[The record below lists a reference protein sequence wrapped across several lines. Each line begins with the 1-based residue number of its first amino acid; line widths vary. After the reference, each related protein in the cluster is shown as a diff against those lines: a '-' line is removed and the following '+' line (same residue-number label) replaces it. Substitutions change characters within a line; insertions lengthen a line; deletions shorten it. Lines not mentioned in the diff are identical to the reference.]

1 MRRFGRA
8 SCGLV
13 LVLVAALASPSTAAA
28 ASTSTDLQNWGNE
41 ALKLLGGVGLAA
53 LAVLGFGV
61 AALLAAVLLLRVP
74 PITVAARWLSKREWG
89 TADFYSPRISGLW
102 KR

>member
-28 ASTSTDLQNWGNE
+28 ASTSTDLQNWGND

-61 AALLAAVLLLRVP
+61 AALLVIVGLIRVFPPFAAGV
-74 PITVAARWLSKREWG
+74 RWLSNGEWG
-89 TADFYSPRISGLW
+89 TADVYSRRRS
-102 KR
+102 